1 MSTSTR
7 APASTATT
15 STTTTTTTTTTT
27 PRAILSASSDSDEA
41 SGGGSNDGSAA
52 DPSYSSYYQKAYAIH
67 SNPRRNGNNR
77 YNSLTRTAAASP
89 TNHHSKRPHFERI
102 DPAKQVES

>member
-7 APASTATT
+7 APASTTTT
-15 STTTTTTTTTTT
+15 STTTTTTTT

-89 TNHHSKRPHFERI
+89 TAVNHHSKRPHFDRI